1 MGLSERDEKFCR
13 IYIANNFNAVEA
25 YQATHEN
32 ANIETC
38 RSNGYRTL
46 KRPAIKARID
56 ELLKEAY
63 EAACLTPERLALKL
77 RDMCFA
83 AKDDEYYT
91 PNIQLKALDL
101 LQKQLGVQKQQIKAE
116 VDNAVTINVGI
127 EE

>member
-1 MGLSERDEKFCR
+1 MVLSERDEMFCR
-13 IYIANNFNAVEA
+13 EYIANNFNATAA
-25 YQATHEN
+25 YRATHEK
-32 ANIETC
+32 ASIDTC
-38 RSNGYRTL
+38 KSNGYRTL
-46 KRPAIKARID
+46 RRPVIKERIK
-56 ELLKEAY
+56 ELTEEAY
-63 EAACLTPERLALKL
+63 EDACLTPERLALKL

-116 VDNAVTINVGI
+116 VDNTVTINVGI

>member
-1 MGLSERDEKFCR
+1 
-13 IYIANNFNAVEA
+13 
-25 YQATHEN
+25 
-32 ANIETC
+32 
-38 RSNGYRTL
+38 
-46 KRPAIKARID
+46 
-56 ELLKEAY
+56 
-63 EAACLTPERLALKL
+63 
-77 RDMCFA
+77 MCFA

>member
-1 MGLSERDEKFCR
+1 MGLSERDEMFCR
-13 IYIANNFNAVEA
+13 AYIANNFNAAAA
-25 YQATHEN
+25 YKVTHKD
-32 ANIETC
+32 ASVDTC
-38 RSNGYRTL
+38 KNNGYQVV
-46 KRPAIKARID
+46 KRKAIKERIR
-56 ELLKEAY
+56 ELTEEAY

-83 AKDDEYYT
+83 PKDDRYYT

>member
-13 IYIANNFNAVEA
+13 IYIANNFNAVKA

-32 ANIETC
+32 ANIQTC

-56 ELLKEAY
+56 ELLKESY